1 MQNDKLLSKKE
12 IEKPWL
18 TDDCKTMQNHRGVWE
33 SQILLLHSDLAM
45 NHKFWPYLKYHGT
58 WSWHRT
64 CPCSCHWSRQ
74 IWSFAASQGNVP
86 WIWMLAAIWSH
97 VSCAYSLKW
106 ARLFLLLPLFVF
118 CLTLF
123 FLQPRFFA
131 ANEIHYKPTFKIL
144 HKTLPSW
151 GLPSHWGYSGVEE
164 LHELLKPLLPEGVA
178 TWLKAGWRC
187 GTVPPVFVGTWGS
200 FSNSTWDRLHQLL
213 STYTPA
219 LYHTLSLLHLS
230 YINL

>member
-1 MQNDKLLSKKE
+1 MLTKSVLTKSAKAMQNDKSLSKKE

-18 TDDCKTMQNHRGVWE
+18 TDDCKTMRNHRGVWE

-106 ARLFLLLPLFVF
+106 ARLFLLLPPLFCFVWG
-118 CLTLF
+118 LF
-123 FLQPRFFA
+123 FLVA
-131 ANEIHYKPTFKIL
+131 AIL
-144 HKTLPSW
+144 HTQW
-151 GLPSHWGYSGVEE
+151 N
-164 LHELLKPLLPEGVA
+164 PL
-178 TWLKAGWRC
+178 
-187 GTVPPVFVGTWGS
+187 
-200 FSNSTWDRLHQLL
+200 
-213 STYTPA
+213 
-219 LYHTLSLLHLS
+219 
-230 YINL
+230 